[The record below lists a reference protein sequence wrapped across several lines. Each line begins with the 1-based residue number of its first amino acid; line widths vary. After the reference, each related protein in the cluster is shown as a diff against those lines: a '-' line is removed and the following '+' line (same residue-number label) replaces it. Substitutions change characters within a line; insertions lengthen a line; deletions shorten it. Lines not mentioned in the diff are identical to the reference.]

1 MAKTREWTPRPYS
14 LSLSKEFDL
23 CFDKFKRFWIFDKDS
38 GLWIESADNLLEKVI
53 REKLL
58 RGPELSCHH
67 VNEIIKDVKSLSY
80 INDVPKDPGEELI
93 PFANKIYDLKNKK
106 SINYSKEYFF
116 TSKLAVN
123 YTPGATCPTIDRI
136 FKQIV
141 PSDRV
146 IDLYEIIAYIFL
158 RHYQNQL
165 IFFLYG
171 SGANGKGVYTKILE
185 RVLGIDNISSVSLTS
200 LQYNKFSVAEL
211 YHKLANI
218 CSELRNEEMKNTD
231 LIKKLS
237 GGDTIPAERKFGHP
251 FQFTNFAKLIFV
263 TNALPPVNDKTYAF
277 YRRLFLLEFPYT
289 FEGPDQDRE
298 LLSKIAPLEYEGLA
312 VKSLVTI
319 LSLKKRGF
327 AFTNQPDP
335 NKAAVEYE
343 RLSNPLDTFLKE
355 ICEEDESG
363 QITKT
368 DFKEAYTEWAK
379 ENGHRVLTDQ
389 EIKRIMTN
397 KGIMDRKVSFLGS
410 ERKNAWIGIKW
421 AEQ

>member
-1 MAKTREWTPRPYS
+1 
-14 LSLSKEFDL
+14 
-23 CFDKFKRFWIFDKDS
+23 
-38 GLWIESADNLLEKVI
+38 
-53 REKLL
+53 
-58 RGPELSCHH
+58 
-67 VNEIIKDVKSLSY
+67 
-80 INDVPKDPGEELI
+80 
-93 PFANKIYDLKNKK
+93 
-106 SINYSKEYFF
+106 
-116 TSKLAVN
+116 
-123 YTPGATCPTIDRI
+123 
-136 FKQIV
+136 
-141 PSDRV
+141 
-146 IDLYEIIAYIFL
+146 
-158 RHYQNQL
+158 
-165 IFFLYG
+165 LYG